1 MNQKAAPLPP
11 ASEAARETI
20 GATIYHRLRSD
31 IIMGR
36 LLPGQRLRL
45 DQLKEDYAAGA
56 STLREALSRLT
67 ADGFVLAE
75 GQRGFEVTPI
85 SAEGLHE
92 IAALRLLI
100 EEHALRRSFAQGTL
114 DWEAH
119 VIAAHHRLDSHEIR
133 LESGDASEITA
144 WRKSDWQFHQA
155 LISACGSK
163 VLMQTHAEVFDKY
176 LRYQMIALA
185 FRPAASRS
193 EHLALK
199 EAALARDVPGAVAL
213 LRRHLQGGV
222 EQALSLGVFDA
233 AQGRKAQ
240 AMP

>member
-1 MNQKAAPLPP
+1 MSD
-11 ASEAARETI
+11 ASDLVGRETV
-20 GATIYHRLRSD
+20 GASIYQRLRSD

-45 DQLKEDYAAGA
+45 EQLKEDYAAGA

-75 GQRGFEVTPI
+75 GQRGFEVAPI
-85 SAEGLHE
+85 SAAGLHE

-100 EEHALRRSFAQGTL
+100 EEHALARSFAKGDL

-119 VIAAHHRLDSHEIR
+119 VIAAQHRLDAHEER
-133 LESGDASEITA
+133 LEGGDQSNINA
-144 WRKSDWQFHQA
+144 WRQSDWRFHQA

-163 VLMQTHAEVFDKY
+163 VLMQTHAEIFDKY

-185 FRPAASRS
+185 FRPSASRP
-193 EHLALK
+193 EHQALK
-199 EAALARDVPGAVAL
+199 DAALARDTDRAIDL
-213 LRRHLQGGV
+213 LRLHIRAGVDHALALGAFGGDRAV
-222 EQALSLGVFDA
+222 
-233 AQGRKAQ
+233 
-240 AMP
+240 

>member
-1 MNQKAAPLPP
+1 MNDSSDL
-11 ASEAARETI
+11 SGRETI
-20 GATIYHRLRSD
+20 GASVYQRLRSD

-36 LLPGQRLRL
+36 LVPGQRLRL
-45 DQLKEDYAAGA
+45 EQLKEDYAAGA

-85 SAEGLHE
+85 SAAGLHE

-100 EEHALRRSFAQGTL
+100 EEHALARSFAKGDL

-119 VIAAHHRLDSHEIR
+119 VIAAQHRLDAHEER
-133 LESGDASEITA
+133 LEAGDQSGITA
-144 WRKSDWQFHQA
+144 WRQSDWRFHQA

-185 FRPAASRS
+185 FRPAASRP
-193 EHLALK
+193 EHQALK
-199 EAALARDVPGAVAL
+199 DAALARDTNLAVKL
-213 LRRHLQGGV
+213 LRLHIQAGVEHALTLGQLQGL
-222 EQALSLGVFDA
+222 AL
-233 AQGRKAQ
+233 KE
-240 AMP
+240 

>member
-1 MNQKAAPLPP
+1 MIEFPQRPDPTEMAG
-11 ASEAARETI
+11 RETV
-20 GATIYHRLRSD
+20 GATVYQRLRSD

-36 LLPGQRLRL
+36 LRPGQRLRL
-45 DQLKEDYAAGA
+45 DQMKEDYAAGA
-56 STLREALSRLT
+56 STLREALSRLA

-75 GQRGFEVTPI
+75 GQRGFEVSPI

-100 EEHALRRSFAQGTL
+100 EEHALALSFAQGTL
-114 DWEAH
+114 EWESE
-119 VIAAHHRLDSHEIR
+119 VIAAHHRLDSHELR
-133 LESGDASEITA
+133 LEAGDASEITA

-155 LISACGSK
+155 LIAACGSR

-185 FRPAASRS
+185 FRPAASRP

-222 EQALSLGVFDA
+222 DQALSRGVFGAPQDHI
-233 AQGRKAQ
+233 
-240 AMP
+240 

>member
-1 MNQKAAPLPP
+1 MIALPP
-11 ASEAARETI
+11 QPETAEGMGRETV
-20 GATIYHRLRSD
+20 GATIYQRLRSD

-36 LLPGQRLRL
+36 LRPGQRLRL

-75 GQRGFEVTPI
+75 GQRGFEVSPI

-100 EEHALRRSFAQGTL
+100 EEHGLALSFAQGTL
-114 DWEAH
+114 EWEAE
-119 VIAAHHRLDSHEIR
+119 VIAAHHRLESHELR
-133 LESGDASEITA
+133 LEAGDASEITA
-144 WRKSDWQFHQA
+144 WRKCDWQFHQA
-155 LISACGSK
+155 LIAACGSR

-185 FRPAASRS
+185 FRPAASRP
-193 EHLALK
+193 EHQALK

-213 LRRHLQGGV
+213 LRRHLQGGLD
-222 EQALSLGVFDA
+222 QALALGVFGPTPA
-233 AQGRKAQ
+233 R
-240 AMP
+240 